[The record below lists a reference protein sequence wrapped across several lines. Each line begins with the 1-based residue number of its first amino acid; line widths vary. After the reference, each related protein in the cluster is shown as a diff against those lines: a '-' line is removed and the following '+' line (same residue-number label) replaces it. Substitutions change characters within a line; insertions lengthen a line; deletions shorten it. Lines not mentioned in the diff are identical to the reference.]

1 METECREVGTKEDR
15 IKGMRE
21 KGKTECRG
29 GEEEDWMW
37 GRRDK
42 GRQDVEKEGQR
53 KTECRGGTK
62 EDSIWECLQRIT
74 ECTACTVYTLQYCKK
89 LSFDAWQHCPDLLA
103 FQ

>member
-21 KGKTECRG
+21 KG
-29 GEEEDWMW
+29 
-37 GRRDK
+37 
-42 GRQDVEKEGQR
+42 